1 MLRFAP
7 NLDPCRSAAV
17 VWNGSTRPV
26 REEPVMPRTK
36 LVCTL
41 GPATDPP
48 ELLDAMVRAGM
59 SVARVNFSHGAHADH
74 ARRIAA
80 VRDAAAHTGATLAVL
95 ADLQGPKFRIGDIE
109 GGSLRLEPGGTIL
122 LTTRPGRDDARTV
135 HLPHADLVAAVRP
148 GQRVLLD
155 DGMIVLEVEAA
166 TGTDLRCRVVSGS
179 TLASRKGVSVPDT
192 QLPVPSLTDK
202 DREDARFAVG
212 HDVDMLA
219 LSFVRTAAD
228 VQVLRALL
236 GELGSPAMLVSKIEK
251 RQALDDFPSILAAS
265 DAVMVARGDL
275 GVETPAEEV
284 PIHQKEIIRACNHA
298 GKPVITATQML
309 QSMVENPT
317 PTRAEASD
325 VANAILD
332 GSDAVML
339 SAETAIGKHAVEAV
353 QVMAR
358 IAERTEPHLPRR
370 PAAGG
375 PDAAIDPTDAIA
387 QAAVATAA
395 DIGAAVIL
403 CATLGGYAPQRIA
416 KYRPHTPILAVTPDP
431 RVQQRLALTWG
442 VVSRRIAPARNAEEM
457 LESALAA
464 VREAGVARPGDT
476 IVLTGGIPVVARGR
490 TNFLKVHVIE

>member
-1 MLRFAP
+1 L
-7 NLDPCRSAAV
+7 
-17 VWNGSTRPV
+17 
-26 REEPVMPRTK
+26 PRTK

-48 ELLDAMVRAGM
+48 EVLDAMIQAGM
-59 SVARVNFSHGAHADH
+59 SVARINFSHGAHPDH
-74 ARRIAA
+74 TRRIAQ
-80 VRDAAAHTGATLAVL
+80 VRDASARAGATVAVL

-109 GGSLRLEPGGTIL
+109 GGSVRIEPGGTIV
-122 LTTRPGRDDARTV
+122 LTTRPGRGDARSV
-135 HLPHADLVAAVRP
+135 HLPHPELVAAVRP

-155 DGMIVLEVEAA
+155 DGSIELEVETA
-166 TGTDLRCRVVSGS
+166 TGTELRCRVVAGS

-192 QLPVPSLTDK
+192 TLAVPSLTEK
-202 DREDARFAVG
+202 DREDAKFAVS

-219 LSFVRTAAD
+219 LSFVRAAAD
-228 VQVLRALL
+228 VQVLHTLL
-236 GELGSPAMLVSKIEK
+236 GELHADTMVVSKIEK
-251 RQALDDFPSILAAS
+251 RQALDAFPAILAAS

-298 GKPVITATQML
+298 GTPVITATQML
-309 QSMVENPT
+309 QSMVESPT

-339 SAETAIGKHAVEAV
+339 SAETAIGKHPVEAV
-353 QVMAR
+353 RVMAR
-358 IAERTEPHLPRR
+358 IAERTEPHLASR
-370 PAAGG
+370 PTSGG
-375 PDAAIDPTDAIA
+375 ADAATDPTDAIA
-387 QAAVATAA
+387 QAAVDTAA
-395 DIGAAVIL
+395 GVGAAAIVS
-403 CATLGGYAPQRIA
+403 ATLGGYAPQRIA
-416 KYRPHTPILAVTPDP
+416 KYRPHTPVLAVTPDP

-442 VVSRRIAPARNAEEM
+442 VVSRRIAPARSAEEM
-457 LESALAA
+457 LQMALAA

-490 TNFLKVHVIE
+490 TNFLKLHVVE